1 MAEFCL
7 DGTNK
12 SLSKSRESQIYS
24 LFQRSWGAQKNR
36 TPHHDIHYMDI
47 ILISLSFAWRA
58 SSTKDEERLNLY
70 RMHFSSKCL
79 KKDQHNDVVRP
90 FYHFRPSCDVII
102 METWHILT
110 CALSTQDWTKCYIGM
125 FLMYS
130 VFTTNIYRW
139 KGKIIISNILGF
151 LYNVFRLWPL
161 DQVSGWQPKSGCP
174 IWAQVSVLPKSTH
187 DTRSVHRGFLWLS
200 HLCQKMRGLL

>member
-1 MAEFCL
+1 MATSVEAYLNVYENRFNMAEFCL

-12 SLSKSRESQIYS
+12 SLSKSRDSQIYS

-36 TPHHDIHYMDI
+36 TPHHDVHYMDI
-47 ILISLSFAWRA
+47 ILISLSLAWRA

-102 METWHILT
+102 MGTWHILT
-110 CALSTQDWTKCYIGM
+110 CALSKIG
-125 FLMYS
+125 LN
-130 VFTTNIYRW
+130 V
-139 KGKIIISNILGF
+139 ILGCF
-151 LYNVFRLWPL
+151 L
-161 DQVSGWQPKSGCP
+161 C
-174 IWAQVSVLPKSTH
+174 I
-187 DTRSVHRGFLWLS
+187 LS
-200 HLCQKMRGLL
+200 LLLICIDGRAK

>member
-1 MAEFCL
+1 MVQ
-7 DGTNK
+7 TK
-12 SLSKSRESQIYS
+12 SLSKSRDSQIYS

-47 ILISLSFAWRA
+47 ILISLSLAWRA
-58 SSTKDEERLNLY
+58 SSTKDEERLNFY

-79 KKDQHNDVVRP
+79 KKDQHDDVVRP

-102 METWHILT
+102 MEMWHILT
-110 CALSTQDWTKCYIGM
+110 WALSTQDWTKCYIGM

-139 KGKIIISNILGF
+139 KGKMFIIEKWTLKLFHKI
-151 LYNVFRLWPL
+151 R
-161 DQVSGWQPKSGCP
+161 
-174 IWAQVSVLPKSTH
+174 
-187 DTRSVHRGFLWLS
+187 
-200 HLCQKMRGLL
+200 